1 MADHGPP
8 RRCARRCTNSP
19 SLRVDWTIQLMAMLR
34 RYNTLHAHSYILT
47 PHINPPSRSVRASI
61 SVARLD
67 LSIPVHSPPLSDDMN
82 LISPIPPG
90 THPSRNSR
98 RMGSANDGSEEPS
111 YSASRNMVDA
121 LAFGRLCIVRASGG
135 DGDERGGNV
144 SEVRMDEV
152 PGSGVGRGVSAV
164 VDAA

>member
-1 MADHGPP
+1 
-8 RRCARRCTNSP
+8 
-19 SLRVDWTIQLMAMLR
+19 
-34 RYNTLHAHSYILT
+34 
-47 PHINPPSRSVRASI
+47 
-61 SVARLD
+61 
-67 LSIPVHSPPLSDDMN
+67 
-82 LISPIPPG
+82 
-90 THPSRNSR
+90 
-98 RMGSANDGSEEPS
+98 MGSANDGSEEPS